1 MIFDSLNIAA
11 SSLRTQQKAIDVV
24 SHNIANVNTAGYSR
38 QTLTLATAQ
47 PEKIGGLMLGRGVE
61 AQSIQRIIDP
71 IINQSLL
78 NNGTQ
83 LSFWTTVNSGLNAV
97 ENVFGSLQS
106 TGLASSLDEFF
117 LSWKQLA
124 NNPQDNG
131 HRVNVRAKSGS
142 LVDNLGN
149 MHQQLLTLQ
158 SNTDSNINQAITS
171 ANQRLND
178 IASLT
183 TQINGREAGSNTGA
197 GLANDLRDKRDES
210 VRELA
215 KLIPVQGVSTTD
227 GSFLIQTINGD
238 LLMQDGVARQ
248 LARGALVNG
257 FSSVVIAGSNFAVLS
272 AGQGGAI
279 GGMMELR
286 DNKLGNY
293 ITQLDSISANLI
305 FSVNQIHANSS
316 SATKHTSLV
325 GEQTGNAALPL
336 DDAAQTAPF
345 ASKIQTGSFKVHVF
359 DAAGAP
365 VIAGGTA
372 ITITAAT
379 TTMNNVATSLNA
391 IAGITATVDAAGR
404 LSITAAAGQSFAL
417 SGDSSNFLAAYE
429 INHFFRGGD
438 TASLRLATAIQTSAK
453 AINTAQADA
462 ATSLVQ
468 AGDNSSALA
477 ILALQ
482 DQALSVD
489 GTTSSSL
496 FNRTTLLSSQYG
508 SDVAVAQQQK
518 SFRTAEADSLES
530 QRQAVSGV
538 SIDEELISMIKF
550 QRAYEA
556 SAKIIA
562 TTNKMLDSLLGLI
575 R

>member
-1 MIFDSLNIAA
+1 MIFDSLNVAA

-24 SHNIANVNTAGYSR
+24 SHNIANVNTPGYSR
-38 QTLTLATAQ
+38 QAVVMATAQ
-47 PEKIGGLMLGRGVE
+47 PEKVGGLALGRGVE

-71 IINQSLL
+71 IINKAQL

-131 HRVNVRAKSGS
+131 HRVNVRAKSGT

-158 SNTDSNINQAITS
+158 INTDSTIDQAITS
-171 ANQRLND
+171 ANQILND
-178 IASLT
+178 IAALT
-183 TQINGREAGSNTGA
+183 GQITVQEVGNKGAAGS
-197 GLANDLRDKRDES
+197 ANDLRDKRDQS

-215 KLIPVQGVSTTD
+215 KLIPIQNVSSAD
-227 GSFLIQTINGD
+227 GSFIVQTVNGD
-238 LLMQDGVARQ
+238 LLSQDSVARQ
-248 LARGALVNG
+248 LTRGGLVNG
-257 FSSVVIAGSNFAVLS
+257 FASVVIVGSGFPVLN
-272 AGQGGAI
+272 ATQGGEI
-279 GGMMELR
+279 GGMLDLR

-293 ITQLDSISANLI
+293 IQELDSISANLV
-305 FSVNQIHANSS
+305 FSVNQIHVNSS
-316 SATKHTSLV
+316 NATKQTSLIS
-325 GEQTGNAALPL
+325 EQTGNAALAL
-336 DDAAQTAPF
+336 DNVAQTAAF
-345 ASKIQTGSFKVHVF
+345 AAKIQTGSFNVHVF

-365 VIAGGTA
+365 VTPGGTA
-372 ITITAAT
+372 VNITAGLT
-379 TTMNNVATSLNA
+379 SMNDVATNLNA
-391 IAGITATVDAAGR
+391 IAGITAVVDAAGL

-417 SGDSSNFLAAYE
+417 SGDNSNFLAAYE
-429 INHFFRGGD
+429 INNFFHGGD
-438 TASLRLATAIQTSAK
+438 TASLRLSAAIQTSAN
-453 AINTAQADA
+453 AINTGQADA

-468 AGDNSSALA
+468 AGDNTSALA

-482 DQALSVD
+482 DKPLSVD
-489 GTTSSSL
+489 GTTLSSL
-496 FNRTTLLSSQYG
+496 FNRTTLLSTQYG
-508 SDVAVAQQQK
+508 SDVAVSQQQK
-518 SFRTAEADSLES
+518 FFYTAEADSLEN

-556 SAKIIA
+556 SAKVIS
-562 TTNKMLDSLLGLI
+562 TTNKMLDALLGLI

>member
-1 MIFDSLNIAA
+1 MIFDSLNVAA
-11 SSLRTQQKAIDVV
+11 SSLRAQQKAINVV
-24 SHNIANVNTAGYSR
+24 SHNIANVNTPGYSR
-38 QTLTLATAQ
+38 QTVTLVAAQ
-47 PEKIGGLMLGRGVE
+47 PEKIAGLSLGRGVE

-71 IINQSLL
+71 IINQAQL

-131 HRVNVRAKSGS
+131 HRVNVRAKSGT

-158 SNTDSNINQAITS
+158 TNTDSTINQAITS
-171 ANQRLND
+171 ANQLLTD
-178 IASLT
+178 IAGLT
-183 TQINGREAGSNTGA
+183 GQITVQEVGNRGAAGS
-197 GLANDLRDKRDES
+197 ANDLRDKRDQS

-215 KLIPVQGVSTTD
+215 KLIPVQSVSTAD
-227 GSFLIQTINGD
+227 GSFMVQTVNGD
-238 LLMQDGVARQ
+238 LLAQDSVARQ
-248 LARGALVNG
+248 LGRGGVVNG
-257 FSSVVIAGSNFAVLS
+257 FASVVIAGSGFPVLN
-272 AGQGGAI
+272 AGQGGTI
-279 GGMMELR
+279 GGMLDLR

-293 ITQLDSISANLI
+293 IQQLDSISANLV
-305 FSVNQIHANSS
+305 FSVNQIHVNSS
-316 SATKHTSLV
+316 NASKQTSLI
-325 GEQTGNAALPL
+325 GEQTGNASLAL
-336 DDAAQTAPF
+336 DNIAQTAPF
-345 ASKIQTGSFKVHVF
+345 AAKIQTGSFKVHVF

-365 VIAGGTA
+365 VLSGGTA
-372 ITITAAT
+372 VSISAGVTN
-379 TTMNNVATSLNA
+379 MNNVATSLNT
-391 IAGITATVDAAGR
+391 IAGITATVDVAGR

-417 SGDSSNFLAAYE
+417 SGDTSNFLAAYE
-429 INHFFRGGD
+429 INNFFSGGD
-438 TASLRLATAIQTSAK
+438 TASLRLSTAIQASAN
-453 AINTAQADA
+453 AINTGQADA

-468 AGDNSSALA
+468 VGDNTSALA

-482 DQALSVD
+482 DQPLSVD
-489 GTTSSSL
+489 GTTTSSL
-496 FNRTTLLSSQYG
+496 FNRTTLLSTQYG
-508 SDVAVAQQQK
+508 SDVAVSQQQK
-518 SFRTAEADSLES
+518 TFYTAEADSLES

-556 SAKIIA
+556 SAKIIS